1 MCDDMKFF
9 AFRKLLFCL
18 RTFVAMAIRPRPGVR
33 EYVRVNV
40 YELSVDHLTVSEY
53 LRFKE
58 ELVNGQ

>member
-1 MCDDMKFF
+1 MQLP
-9 AFRKLLFCL
+9 LLVQEAIVL
-18 RTFVAMAIRPRPGVR
+18 PPFVAIAVRPRPGVW

-40 YELSVDHLTVSEY
+40 YELTVEQLSVSEY